1 MSGKLPDIL
10 RKGNI
15 MTSIATSQ
23 NNAVVVEAAASL
35 EALVAER
42 DALRAILVSE
52 GAAPRRLAELLL
64 ADVEDAIKRDGV
76 ALG

>member
-42 DALRAILVSE
+42 DALRALLVSE